1 MLKKFDSGSI
11 YDFCDCRNK
20 KRTNKA
26 LKKQRVLGRNEGGN
40 DGGECEGAD
49 CLENPII
56 ASLWLW
62 MREDFDWL
70 KLCSQLIPISQRTE
84 RRRARCQVSLAP
96 SSNKLELLLIEK
108 PREAT
113 LLCCNCCSTDY
124 V

>member
-20 KRTNKA
+20 KRRNKA

-70 KLCSQLIPISQRTE
+70 KLVSHPDLTKNGASESQMPHFF
-84 RRRARCQVSLAP
+84 
-96 SSNKLELLLIEK
+96 SS
-108 PREAT
+108 
-113 LLCCNCCSTDY
+113 
-124 V
+124 VV